1 MDAILSWAASSE
13 YHDRIVAIGHR
24 VVHGGPRFS
33 APERLTPSLIR
44 VLRLLGALDPDHL
57 PAELY
62 GIRAGKRRFPDALQV
77 ACFDTAFHRTM
88 PEVAQRYALPRR
100 WETEGVIRYGFH
112 GLSCEYV
119 VQALAG
125 RDARGRLPPRLIVAH
140 LGNGCSMTAIRNGRS
155 VETTMGFTPTGGL
168 IMSTR
173 PGDLDPEVVLYLARR
188 LRKSPAQLSRYLN
201 RKAGLLGISGSS
213 SDMRV
218 LERQARRNPRA
229 REAVD
234 LFCYQAGKA
243 LGSLTA
249 VLGGLDALV
258 FTGGIGEND
267 SRVRQRI
274 GEFGRHLGIR
284 IDPQRNASNRPV
296 ISTGASSVMV
306 RIIPTDEERVIAAH
320 TWRLWSHRSR

>member
-1 MDAILSWAASSE
+1 
-13 YHDRIVAIGHR
+13 
-24 VVHGGPRFS
+24 
-33 APERLTPSLIR
+33 
-44 VLRLLGALDPDHL
+44 
-57 PAELY
+57 
-62 GIRAGKRRFPDALQV
+62 
-77 ACFDTAFHRTM
+77 
-88 PEVAQRYALPRR
+88 
-100 WETEGVIRYGFH
+100 
-112 GLSCEYV
+112 
-119 VQALAG
+119 
-125 RDARGRLPPRLIVAH
+125 
-140 LGNGCSMTAIRNGRS
+140 
-155 VETTMGFTPTGGL
+155 
-168 IMSTR
+168 MSTR